1 MYRELYNHYQE
12 YFERELSAFLAA
24 QKPVSDTLHQSCS
37 YSLLAGGK
45 RVRPV
50 LVLSVAEALGA
61 SRTSAIFPALAIEM
75 IHTYSLIHDDLPAMD
90 NDDFR
95 RGKPTN
101 HKVFGEAIAVLAGD
115 ALLNGAYEIL
125 LKNKYFACAEILA
138 NAAGANGMVGG
149 QALDVLSENA
159 PKSLSHLTQIH
170 ENKTGKLITAAFLMG
185 ETVAKGAGS
194 SAMKELGETVGLL
207 FQITDDILDVTG
219 TFLSMGKTLGKDEVE
234 NKITSVS
241 VMGINRANALADEL
255 LQKALML
262 LPNCGLDTEFF
273 RSFLQKLRN
282 RES

>member
-1 MYRELYNHYQE
+1 MYREQYARYQS
-12 YFERELSAFLAA
+12 YFEERLNELIASHG
-24 QKPVSDTLHQSCS
+24 PVSDTLHQSCA

-50 LVLSVAEALGA
+50 LILSVAEALGA
-61 SRTSAIFPALAIEM
+61 DVASAVTPALSIEM

-101 HKVFGEAIAVLAGD
+101 HKVFGEAMAILAGD
-115 ALLNGAYEIL
+115 ALLNGAYELL
-125 LKNKYFACAEILA
+125 LKNKQYDCAEILA
-138 NAAGANGMVGG
+138 NASGASGMVGG

-159 PKSLSHLTQIH
+159 PKSLSRLTQIH

-185 ETVAKGAGS
+185 EVVAKGIQTAQ
-194 SAMKELGETVGLL
+194 MQRLGETVGML

-219 TFLSMGKTLGKDEVE
+219 SFSSMGKTLGKDEAE

-241 VMGINRANALADEL
+241 VMGLHCANELADEL
-255 LQKALML
+255 LQKALSL
-262 LPNCGLDTEFF
+262 LPQCGLDTDFF
-273 RSFLQKLRN
+273 RSFLQKIRT
-282 RES
+282 RER

>member
-1 MYRELYNHYQE
+1 M
-12 YFERELSAFLAA
+12 
-24 QKPVSDTLHQSCS
+24 
-37 YSLLAGGK
+37 
-45 RVRPV
+45 RPV
-50 LVLSVAEALGA
+50 LILSVAETLGA
-61 SRTSAIFPALAIEM
+61 ELSSAITPALSIEM

-101 HKVFGEAIAVLAGD
+101 HKVFGEAMAILAGD
-115 ALLNGAYEIL
+115 ALLNGAYELL
-125 LKNKYFACAEILA
+125 LKNKQYDCAEILA
-138 NAAGANGMVGG
+138 NASGANGMVGG

-185 ETVAKGAGS
+185 EVVARGKQTAH
-194 SAMKELGETVGLL
+194 MQQLGETVGML

-219 TFLSMGKTLGKDEVE
+219 TFSAMGKTLGKDEIE

-241 VMGINRANALADEL
+241 VMGLQRANELADEL
-255 LQKALML
+255 LQKALSL

-273 RSFLQKLRN
+273 RSFLHKLRT
-282 RES
+282 REN